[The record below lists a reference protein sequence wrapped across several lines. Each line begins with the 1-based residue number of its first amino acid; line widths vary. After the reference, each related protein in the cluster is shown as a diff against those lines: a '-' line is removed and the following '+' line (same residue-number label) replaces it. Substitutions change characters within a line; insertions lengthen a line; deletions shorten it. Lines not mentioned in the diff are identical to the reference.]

1 MKGLLLDAARRS
13 ARYRDGLATRSV
25 VPTPAALQRLA
36 LLDEPMPEQPS
47 DPQVVLQM
55 LDEIGS
61 PATVATAGGRF
72 FGFVI
77 GSSLPA
83 VVAANWLATAWDQEG
98 GLEAVAPVGAVLET
112 VCAKW
117 LVDLFSLPPG
127 TGVGFT
133 TGATMA
139 NFTGLAAARHVLL
152 QRQGWDVEKQGLF
165 GAPPITV
172 VVGDEVHVS
181 VLKAL
186 GLLGLGRERVH
197 RVPADAQ
204 GRMRPELLPDLNGPT
219 IICAQA
225 GHVATGAF
233 DPLVEI
239 CARAREAGAWVHVDG
254 AFGMWAAAAP
264 QRAHL
269 VDGLPQADSWAT
281 DAHKWLNVPYDS
293 GLAFVRNEQDLRATM
308 ALSAAYLTQSE
319 RRQPDEYVPEM
330 SRRARGVEVWA
341 ALKSLG
347 RQGLADLV
355 ERSCQHAA
363 CFAAGLRRA
372 GYEVWNEVVLNQVLV
387 SFGSDDVTR
396 RVIAAIQ
403 QDGTCWCG
411 GTTRHGRAAMRIS
424 VSSWATT
431 EEDCQRSL
439 EAMLRIAAVVRQD
452 SS

>member
-1 MKGLLLDAARRS
+1 MKDLFLEAARRA
-13 ARYRDGLATRSV
+13 ARYRESLAMRPV
-25 VPTPAALQRLA
+25 VPTPDALQRLE
-36 LLDEPMPEQPS
+36 LLDEPLPENPT
-47 DPQVVLQM
+47 DPQAVLQL

-83 VVAANWLATAWDQEG
+83 TVAANWLATAWDQEG
-98 GLEAVAPVGAVLET
+98 GLEAVAPVGAALET
-112 VCAKW
+112 ICAKW
-117 LVDLFSLPPG
+117 LVELFSLPPG
-127 TGVGFT
+127 TGVGFV

-152 QRQGWDVEKQGLF
+152 KRQGWDVEKQGLF
-165 GAPPITV
+165 GAPPIAV
-172 VVGDEVHVS
+172 IVGDEVHIS

-197 RVPADAQ
+197 RVPTDAH
-204 GRMRPELLPDLNGPT
+204 GRMRPELLPELNGPT

-233 DPLVEI
+233 DPLPEI
-239 CARAREAGAWVHVDG
+239 CARAGEAGAWVHVDG
-254 AFGMWAAAAP
+254 AFGLWAAVAP

-269 VDGLPQADSWAT
+269 VRGLAQADSWAV

-308 ALSAAYLTQSE
+308 ALSAAYLTQGE

-347 RQGLADLV
+347 RQGLADLI

-363 CFAAGLRRA
+363 YFAAGLRRA

-387 SFGSDDVTR
+387 SFGSDEITR
-396 RVIAAIQ
+396 QVIAGIQ

-439 EAMLRIAAVVRQD
+439 EAMLRIAAEARRGN
-452 SS
+452 S